1 MKAKELTVSAAL
13 TALTIVILYL
23 NLLLPISTI
32 SILTLASALIPVALI
47 RGSIKSSI
55 LVYISSSLVGFF
67 ILPINIILLYVLFF
81 GIYGIV
87 KYFIEKINKLPIEI
101 ILKIIF
107 FNIILVL
114 SIFVFNSIVAIE
126 ITKLPIYLLFI
137 VAQPVFLIYDYA
149 LSLLISFYLDR
160 IHKRI

>member
-55 LVYISSSLVGFF
+55 LVYISSSIIGFF

-81 GIYGIV
+81 GIYGII

-107 FNIILVL
+107 FNIMLVL

-126 ITKLPIYLLFI
+126 ITRLPIYLLFI